1 MTIFLDARPDV
12 AYTYSMPTATEVAR
26 IVTAQRQASDHPSA
40 AHRSDRGP
48 VRHAGAI
55 REGQGQGLPDA
66 AAEQAGAGAA
76 RCGRSGGAVVSRVQ
90 AVDLE
95 VVQAVA
101 SRMFDPMPPSIGY
114 FAFAGEQYRRVCGR
128 SAEETVIDATLALA
142 RVRRDV
148 GRAGMIAGVHDF
160 VKSLRPARRKR

>member
-1 MTIFLDARPDV
+1 M
-12 AYTYSMPTATEVAR
+12 
-26 IVTAQRQASDHPSA
+26 
-40 AHRSDRGP
+40 
-48 VRHAGAI
+48 
-55 REGQGQGLPDA
+55 
-66 AAEQAGAGAA
+66 
-76 RCGRSGGAVVSRVQ
+76 SRVQ

-148 GRAGMIAGVHDF
+148 GRAGMIAGAHDF